1 MLEKKGIKVEW
12 TSLFLSLIIVLD
24 AFKVDFIYYG
34 GVDSVRGLKMFFLGI
49 FWAYISNYIRSIR
62 ILAVIDSVLL
72 ITGGS
77 IVFLVE
83 RKKVFIVLLLLSLC
97 ILNMLVV
104 ERIVNFRINDEK
116 SKLIKLFNRISF
128 EVYVL
133 HIPIYALLNLLIM
146 ISKINIRPE
155 LYQC

>member
-1 MLEKKGIKVEW
+1 
-12 TSLFLSLIIVLD
+12 
-24 AFKVDFIYYG
+24 
-34 GVDSVRGLKMFFLGI
+34 MFFLGI
-49 FWAYISNYIRSIR
+49 FLAYISNYIRSIR

-72 ITGGS
+72 IAGGS

-116 SKLIKLFNRISF
+116 SKLIKLFNSISF

-146 ISKINIRPE
+146 ISKINIRPGIVSMLIFLLLVE
-155 LYQC
+155 VISFLVYKYIDVYFQKRISKSI